1 MTWATLPGG
10 MLKYLRRH
18 PVPRVSLAGGFAKM
32 TKLAQG
38 ALDLHSAR
46 SQVDFDLL
54 ATLAKEAG
62 ADAGLA
68 RHVADSTSAGE
79 VLGLVR
85 EAGLPLADHVAGG
98 ARQTALATLAGGVA
112 VDVIVIDRAGA
123 IVGQAGL

>member
-1 MTWATLPGG
+1 
-10 MLKYLRRH
+10 
-18 PVPRVSLAGGFAKM
+18 M

-54 ATLAKEAG
+54 ATLAKESG

-68 RHVADSTSAGE
+68 QRVAKSTSAGE
-79 VLGLVR
+79 ALGLAR
-85 EAGLPLADHVAGG
+85 EAGLPLARHVAGG

-112 VDVIVIDRAGA
+112 VDVIVIDRSGA
-123 IVGQAGL
+123 IVGMAGP